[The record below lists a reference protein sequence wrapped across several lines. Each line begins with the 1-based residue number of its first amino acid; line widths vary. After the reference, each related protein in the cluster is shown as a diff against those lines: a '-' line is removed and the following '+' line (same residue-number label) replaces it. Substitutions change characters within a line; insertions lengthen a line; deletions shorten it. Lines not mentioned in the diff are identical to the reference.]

1 MAAKLWCSHEPK
13 TFPHEAWLLWPSK
26 GVTSGSLWCVH
37 PFEVALDTLSGKA
50 VWGLVWLQFKQ
61 GAARTTLSGG
71 GGVGWGGG
79 MFLEALRSLLHEP
92 EEGEVEGEAG
102 AVGPGYC
109 TGGSRCG
116 EQGLRESLERQQ
128 DAADGPVLLKLK
140 MSDCFGTFTWQK
152 TGGCVGRNIN
162 MHIHRHTH
170 TYKNFLKRT
179 CKNRWF

>member
-1 MAAKLWCSHEPK
+1 
-13 TFPHEAWLLWPSK
+13 
-26 GVTSGSLWCVH
+26 
-37 PFEVALDTLSGKA
+37 
-50 VWGLVWLQFKQ
+50 
-61 GAARTTLSGG
+61 
-71 GGVGWGGG
+71 

-140 MSDCFGTFTWQK
+140 MSDCFGTFT
-152 TGGCVGRNIN
+152 
-162 MHIHRHTH
+162 
-170 TYKNFLKRT
+170 
-179 CKNRWF
+179 